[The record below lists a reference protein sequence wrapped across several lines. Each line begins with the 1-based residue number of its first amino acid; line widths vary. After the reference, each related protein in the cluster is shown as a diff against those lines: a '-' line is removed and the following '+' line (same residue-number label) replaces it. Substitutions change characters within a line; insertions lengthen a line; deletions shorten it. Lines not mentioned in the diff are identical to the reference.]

1 MGTFPAYKPKHKQLT
16 IILLATYQVILFRNL
31 QKYSPAASVVGH
43 DGLHFLL
50 ASQSYAANH
59 SQLTIKHFDHFV
71 FLQLDVDK

>member
-1 MGTFPAYKPKHKQLT
+1 MGTFPAYKPEHKQLT
-16 IILLATYQVILFRNL
+16 VILLGTYQVIFFRNL

-50 ASQSYAANH
+50 ASQGYAANH
-59 SQLTIKHFDHFV
+59 SQLAIEHFDDFV